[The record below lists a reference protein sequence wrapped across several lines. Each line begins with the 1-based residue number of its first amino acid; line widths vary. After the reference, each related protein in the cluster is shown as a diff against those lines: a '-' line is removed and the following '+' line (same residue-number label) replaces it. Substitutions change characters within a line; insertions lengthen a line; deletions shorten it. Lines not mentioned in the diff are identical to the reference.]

1 MKLLQIMMLTLFF
14 IPVTS
19 CLLFVISP
27 VDTMILNESLFQP
40 DLMALKTMSIPAA
53 SLYRPG
59 VNVLLLRKT
68 DKAVIGGEIPVICV
82 PARQLTLC
90 AAAIDLLSFSAD
102 PGRIWNN
109 FNRRGDCLRLPCG
122 EEHGC
127 INDICPFA
135 IGINRW
141 IRRV

>member
-1 MKLLQIMMLTLFF
+1 MLINAIGTYSASQPL
-14 IPVTS
+14 
-19 CLLFVISP
+19 
-27 VDTMILNESLFQP
+27 ES
-40 DLMALKTMSIPAA
+40 MAIT
-53 SLYRPG
+53 R
-59 VNVLLLRKT
+59 R
-68 DKAVIGGEIPVICV
+68 
-82 PARQLTLC
+82 
-90 AAAIDLLSFSAD
+90 D

-141 IRRV
+141 LR